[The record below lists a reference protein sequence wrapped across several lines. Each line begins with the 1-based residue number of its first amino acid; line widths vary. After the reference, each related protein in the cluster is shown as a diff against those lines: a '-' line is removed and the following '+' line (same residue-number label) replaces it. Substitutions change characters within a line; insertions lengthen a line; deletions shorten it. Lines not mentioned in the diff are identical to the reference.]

1 MPVEVAIPI
10 ALVLGAAGGLLNGV
24 LVTRLRPA
32 VARRH
37 ARARSPCIRGLA
49 LVVLGSEGVSGFPDW
64 FTSFGFGTVPG
75 TPIPWPLLIF
85 VGLAI
90 VLGVVL
96 HAMWPGRQLFA
107 LGKNASAARYSGVRV
122 ARTKLLLFVLN
133 GTIAA
138 LAGVILT
145 ARFASSRADI
155 GQGLTLTV
163 VTIVLLGGVNIFGG
177 RGTIPGVVLAAAVL
191 AVLGNVLRLTNVSAE
206 IQSIAVGVL
215 LVVSV
220 VIPNFAHQIRHGS
233 PAWSQVGR
241 GSAATAG
248 AGGASQ
254 LMKPGGSTL
263 KSHALRP
270 HRRTV
275 ARGGIRRRGLRRRGA
290 TTAPSAASAAAVGR
304 AAERLR
310 QRRRRLRRPVRGRRR
325 TSTSSF
331 IPKAINNPYFD
342 AAARARRRRPPS
354 SAGSSSRSARRTRPL
369 PSRSR
374 SSRTPPRRAT
384 RRSSSPPT
392 GADEVAP
399 ALKAAKDAGIKVV
412 GYDSSPAEGAYDVFV
427 NQTDF
432 SLIGSSMA
440 QWACDLAPDC
450 TGEIAILS
458 ATATATN
465 QNAWI
470 DGLQE
475 GPHDRSQVREAQA
488 RRHRLRR

>member
-1 MPVEVAIPI
+1 VSGGLRSLVRWETLLLVVLLGLVVAGTAASPVFLSGRNFTNLTAAVIEVSIMALPMALVIIAGEIDLSVESMAGLSCAVVGWLFMNGVPVEVAIPI

-24 LVTRLRPA
+24 LVTGFGLPSLVVTLGTLA
-32 VARRH
+32 LY
-37 ARARSPCIRGLA
+37 RGLA

-96 HAMWPGRQLFA
+96 HAMWPGRQLYA
-107 LGKNASAARYSGVRV
+107 LGKNASAARFSGVRV

-220 VIPNFAHQIRHGS
+220 VIPNFAHQIGTGLRRG
-233 PAWSQVGR
+233 PKVGR

-248 AGGASQ
+248 AGGA
-254 LMKPGGSTL
+254 GS
-263 KSHALRP
+263 P
-270 HRRTV
+270 
-275 ARGGIRRRGLRRRGA
+275 
-290 TTAPSAASAAAVGR
+290 
-304 AAERLR
+304 
-310 QRRRRLRRPVRGRRR
+310 
-325 TSTSSF
+325 
-331 IPKAINNPYFD
+331 
-342 AAARARRRRPPS
+342 
-354 SAGSSSRSARRTRPL
+354 
-369 PSRSR
+369 
-374 SSRTPPRRAT
+374 
-384 RRSSSPPT
+384 
-392 GADEVAP
+392 
-399 ALKAAKDAGIKVV
+399 
-412 GYDSSPAEGAYDVFV
+412 
-427 NQTDF
+427 
-432 SLIGSSMA
+432 
-440 QWACDLAPDC
+440 
-450 TGEIAILS
+450 
-458 ATATATN
+458 
-465 QNAWI
+465 
-470 DGLQE
+470 
-475 GPHDRSQVREAQA
+475 
-488 RRHRLRR
+488 